1 MAQIASDTQ
10 VVFCRGH
17 YFGDSVR
24 PGARAAE
31 ALGIPGAPRTPGS
44 SGSEAPS
51 NPKGHGDSNPPG
63 HLHFILRYVLLKLNF
78 QGTLDSRHLG
88 RGGREGEG
96 RRGGAWKP
104 LPLLRS
110 TGEGGSYG
118 GGVKGAGSLEPLPP

>member
-96 RRGGAWKP
+96 RRGGLGSPSPSFAQRGKGVA
-104 LPLLRS
+104 
-110 TGEGGSYG
+110 TGEG
-118 GGVKGAGSLEPLPP
+118 